1 MTSLRVGRLWHA
13 TTRVLVSTQTPGK
26 ARFGA
31 PVEPSTQLPRR
42 QAVPNEKKRRSPSPS
57 ETPAYANR
65 AAGARLSADELAVA
79 TRLFFVSFFLAFAR
93 QMWLLP
99 LALICLCCATDK
111 NVVAGS
117 ACMPP
122 TVLLVFQGY

>member
-1 MTSLRVGRLWHA
+1 M
-13 TTRVLVSTQTPGK
+13 LVSTQTPGK

-31 PVEPSTQLPRR
+31 PVEPSTQPPRR

-79 TRLFFVSFFLAFAR
+79 TRLFYCVFFPGVCPPDVAVTSCFNLSVLCHR
-93 QMWLLP
+93 QECCCRVRMHAPDGASCFSRLL
-99 LALICLCCATDK
+99 DYD
-111 NVVAGS
+111 G
-117 ACMPP
+117 
-122 TVLLVFQGY
+122 QD